1 MKKALFLI
9 NPVSGKLSGQSL
21 KDCIVTELNGV
32 LDRGSY
38 DIGYSEKDIEK
49 QCKNILSNYE
59 IVVVA
64 GGDGTISQIV
74 KVITCLEK
82 KPKLGIIPIGT
93 GNDLANSIG
102 ILHLYKSQG
111 LGALLKMIL
120 RCKVMRMDVLSLGN
134 KFIFTNYFG
143 IGNDAKISNDFDRL
157 RHMPVFRN
165 ICRCI
170 SNKGFYGLLALKNIF
185 YRIPFEIEIRYE
197 NENATTEVATIG
209 KGLCGILITNTKVYA
224 GGVEISSKCR
234 MNDGKFEVTVIR
246 SMWEWIH
253 LFFALLLKKPLDTV
267 TRNLMQFQT
276 DRLELDFTG
285 DTYCQVDGEK
295 YDSFSQGEKKLLITV
310 VSYCEMIVP

>member
-1 MKKALFLI
+1 MWEHYDKNAFLFLLRRYKNCMKKALFLI

-185 YRIPFEIEIRYE
+185 YRIPFEIEI
-197 NENATTEVATIG
+197 
-209 KGLCGILITNTKVYA
+209 
-224 GGVEISSKCR
+224 
-234 MNDGKFEVTVIR
+234 
-246 SMWEWIH
+246 
-253 LFFALLLKKPLDTV
+253 
-267 TRNLMQFQT
+267 
-276 DRLELDFTG
+276 
-285 DTYCQVDGEK
+285 
-295 YDSFSQGEKKLLITV
+295 
-310 VSYCEMIVP
+310 

>member
-1 MKKALFLI
+1 MVEYGKMLLREHYDEKAFLFLLRRYKDCMKKALFLI

-38 DIGYSEKDIEK
+38 DIDYSEKDIEK

-74 KVITCLEK
+74 KVITRLEK

-120 RCKVMRMDVLSLGN
+120 KCKVMRMDVLSLGN
-134 KFIFTNYFG
+134 KFMFTNYFG

-165 ICRCI
+165 ICRL
-170 SNKGFYGLLALKNIF
+170 YL
-185 YRIPFEIEIRYE
+185 
-197 NENATTEVATIG
+197 
-209 KGLCGILITNTKVYA
+209 
-224 GGVEISSKCR
+224 
-234 MNDGKFEVTVIR
+234 
-246 SMWEWIH
+246 
-253 LFFALLLKKPLDTV
+253 
-267 TRNLMQFQT
+267 
-276 DRLELDFTG
+276 
-285 DTYCQVDGEK
+285 
-295 YDSFSQGEKKLLITV
+295 
-310 VSYCEMIVP
+310 

>member
-1 MKKALFLI
+1 MKKILFLI

-32 LDRGSY
+32 LDRDSY
-38 DIGYSEKDIEK
+38 DIDYSEKDREK

-74 KVITCLEK
+74 KVITHLEK

-134 KFIFTNYFG
+134 KSMFTNYFG

-170 SNKGFYGLLALKNIF
+170 SNKGFYGLLALKNIL
-185 YRIPFEIEIRYE
+185 YRIPFEIEIRYK

-209 KGLCGILITNTKVYA
+209 KGLCGIIITNTKIYA

-234 MNDGKFEVTVIR
+234 MEDGKFEVTVIR

-267 TRNLMQFQT
+267 TRNLIQFQT
-276 DRLELDFTG
+276 DRFELDFTG

-295 YDSFSQGEKKLLITV
+295 YDSFSQGEKKLLISV